1 MGFAWLLSDYSAPSL
16 ALVAGVAFAA
26 GLARGFSGFGAALI
40 FVPLAGAIIG
50 PKQAAPVLA
59 LIDLVFAAHLIPDAW
74 RRGDRRDVLIMLT
87 GAFVGV
93 PAGVA
98 ILRNFEPLT
107 LRWMIAGMAAAMLLL
122 IISGWRYHGK
132 PHPSAT
138 IGVGAVSGLFS
149 GIAQIGGPPVVSYWL
164 GAGHEPRRL
173 RANIILFF
181 AANGVLSFTT
191 YLAGGLLTGGVLKIS
206 IVAGPAYGV
215 GTFLGTRMFGL
226 ASPATFRHASIVLIA
241 LAVVMSLPVFG

>member
-1 MGFAWLLSDYSAPSL
+1 MGFTWLISDFPAPSL
-16 ALVAGVAFAA
+16 ALVAAVAFAA

-40 FVPLAGAIIG
+40 FVPLAGTLIG

-59 LIDLVFAAHLIPDAW
+59 LIDLIFAAHLIPDAW

-87 GAFVGV
+87 GALVGV

-122 IISGWRYHGK
+122 IVSGWRYHGR

-138 IGVGAVSGLFS
+138 IGVGAISGLFS

-181 AANGVLSFTT
+181 AANGVLSFIT
-191 YLAGGLLTGGVLKIS
+191 YLWGGLLTAGVLKIS
-206 IVAGPAYGV
+206 IVAGPVYGV

-226 ASPATFRHASIVLIA
+226 ASPATFRRASIILIT
-241 LAVVMSLPVFG
+241 LAVVISLPVFG